1 MPLPGWLA
9 AKQLKLGLDLKGG
22 VHLVLRVQTDEAL
35 KIHTTTTSEQLR
47 EALKTAGIP
56 RQLDCASRHRRRS
69 TSKVFRPRRTPSS
82 RGWPTIRRRR
92 QLRPQLGRGGAYD
105 FTMKPNIAVTMRDQA
120 VTQARETIDR
130 RVNELGVAEPN
141 ISLYGQS
148 NDEILVQLPGV
159 TDVARAKEI
168 IRNTAILELKIVEA
182 GPAGTQEALLQTV
195 RRQGPRRHG
204 DPPGCRRVRRHEF
217 LPRAQGCAG
226 VTGQDLRNA
235 RSTIDENNRPAVG
248 FSLDQRGRA

>member
-1 MPLPGWLA
+1 MKKNIRWKLLTSLAVFVIFFAVGVYPILAQRYHMPLPAWLA

-47 EALKTAGIP
+47 EALKTAGI
-56 RQLDCASRHRRRS
+56 AV
-69 TSKVFRPRRTPSS
+69 TSITVQAPTSFRVQGVPPEKDADFTRLADDQTTNEEDRNA
-82 RGWPTIRRRR
+82 GA
-92 QLRPQLGRGGAYD
+92 GGTYD
-105 FTMKPNIAVTMRDQA
+105 FPMKPNVASPMRELA

-182 GPAGTQEALLQTV
+182 GPAGSQEQLLQSYGGKV
-195 RRQGPRRHG
+195 PDDMEVIQGSASSG
-204 DPPGCRRVRRHEF
+204 DSSFYLMRK
-217 LPRAQGCAG
+217 A
-226 VTGQDLRNA
+226 
-235 RSTIDENNRPAVG
+235 
-248 FSLDQRGRA
+248 